1 MNQRIWMP
9 YLRQEGVQNIA
20 GFYFQAGCINA
31 GMAADK
37 GMAGNNILINKQF
50 YPVFGVVHQSQDT
63 DGTGGDIQKPFH
75 ILFFSKGKAGTA
87 DLFGKLR
94 RMKLF
99 LPRHQQKVEG
109 GFLGIA

>member
-37 GMAGNNILINKQF
+37 CMAGNNIFINKQF

-63 DGTGGDIQKPFH
+63 DGTGGDIQKPFQEVFWALH
-75 ILFFSKGKAGTA
+75 KK
-87 DLFGKLR
+87 R
-94 RMKLF
+94 F
-99 LPRHQQKVEG
+99 LQISVPRTSSIPRHPSMVN
-109 GFLGIA
+109 AAS